1 MEDAREGR
9 CYPEKVRRDYCAGD
23 QSTHRRAYGSLPC
36 LLSLS
41 LASSEHL
48 SGSLCFC
55 SLLSPWGFELKAREG
70 ARASQHLIHPPPQQ
84 WWDKEAMRDLGCEC
98 KASTH
103 WPNDL
108 GGAHSERFNTLQQGT
123 ITNTNTTEPT
133 EGGRIWKTNELSQIK
148 PGSPRSDLLPR
159 WKRKWET
166 LKGSVIKGGR
176 KAESFSE
183 ICPFSYYRGD
193 SFTKALTQTTKKQLF
208 TP

>member
-9 CYPEKVRRDYCAGD
+9 CYPETVRRDYCAGD
-23 QSTHRRAYGSLPC
+23 QSTHIRAYGSLPC

-41 LASSEHL
+41 RFLWTSLWLALFLFSPISLRIWTESEGGGV
-48 SGSLCFC
+48 SQ
-55 SLLSPWGFELKAREG
+55 P
-70 ARASQHLIHPPPQQ
+70 ASHPPPPQK

-108 GGAHSERFNTLQQGT
+108 GEAQSEHFNTLQQGT

-133 EGGRIWKTNELSQIK
+133 EGGRIWKTNDLSQIK
-148 PGSPRSDLLPR
+148 PRSPRSDVLPR

-183 ICPFSYYRGD
+183 ICPCSYYRGD
-193 SFTKALTQTTKKQLF
+193 SFTKALTQTTKKQIF
-208 TP
+208 TS